1 MLKNEDSAALAG
13 ELAELKV
20 MLEHLQSA
28 VAVAVQRSAP
38 VGCSEVDEASRII
51 SMANRTAEAA
61 IAEARVEAAAIVEA
75 AEARSRDLVRAA
87 EEAALG
93 EVEAE
98 RAQIVRV
105 KREWAGQVEGIAS
118 LLRGLSDV
126 LSTSRRGLE
135 ATTEAIESALAAIST
150 DETPPVIDGLP
161 AADAWMMEEPPSERP
176 PREWFVDLTTARDDL
191 LRGESRTNLFRP
203 EPAGTAASGDTVS
216 ATTVEVGAEDGADSV
231 EPDRSTASDQQR
243 ALRLGRFGR

>member
-61 IAEARVEAAAIVEA
+61 IVEARVEAAAIVEA

-176 PREWFVDLTTARDDL
+176 P
-191 LRGESRTNLFRP
+191 
-203 EPAGTAASGDTVS
+203 ASGLSTSPRLVTTSCAANHAPTCFDLNQQVPRRR
-216 ATTVEVGAEDGADSV
+216 AT
-231 EPDRSTASDQQR
+231 P
-243 ALRLGRFGR
+243 